1 MRWAYLL
8 LGFAVGLVAAQ
19 AVKFPV
25 PQGQT
30 IKATVVSVTDGDT
43 IKVRIGSELQTVRII
58 GYNAPETN
66 QPFGDKASL
75 YLKALLEGREVILE
89 SDVQALDKYGR
100 RLYHVW
106 LPQVL
111 VGELMLLSGLGQL
124 MTIPPN
130 VRHSDYYQRVQTQ
143 ARSVGLGIWSVPFPT
158 GKQERATQG
167 RATQEGSDIVYIT
180 RTGSKF
186 HRAGCRYLRYSAI
199 PIKRSEA
206 IAQGYS
212 PCSVCRP

>member
-1 MRWAYLL
+1 MRWVWLS
-8 LGFAVGLVAAQ
+8 LGFVVGLVAAQ
-19 AVKFPV
+19 IVKFPV

-30 IKATVVSVTDGDT
+30 LKATVVSVTDGNT

-58 GYNAPETN
+58 GYDAPETT
-66 QPFGDKASL
+66 QPFGDKATL

-89 SDVQALDKYGR
+89 SDVQATDKYGR

-158 GKQERATQG
+158 GKQERAM
-167 RATQEGSDIVYIT
+167 
-180 RTGSKF
+180 
-186 HRAGCRYLRYSAI
+186 
-199 PIKRSEA
+199 
-206 IAQGYS
+206 
-212 PCSVCRP
+212 

>member
-8 LGFAVGLVAAQ
+8 LGFAVGLAFAQ

-30 IKATVVSVTDGDT
+30 LRATVVSVTDGDT
-43 IKVRIGSELQTVRII
+43 IKVRIGDKIETVRII

-75 YLKALLEGREVILE
+75 YLKTLLEGREVILE
-89 SDVQALDKYGR
+89 SDVQATDKYGR

-106 LPQVL
+106 VPQVL
-111 VGELMLLSGLGQL
+111 VGELMLLSGLGQI

-130 VRHSDYYQRVQTQ
+130 VRHVEHFQRVQTA

-158 GKQERATQG
+158 TTQERATQKK
-167 RATQEGSDIVYIT
+167 ATQEGSDIVYIT
-180 RTGSKF
+180 RTGTKF

-199 PIKRSEA
+199 PIRRSEA

>member
-30 IKATVVSVTDGDT
+30 LKATVVSVTDGDT
-43 IKVRIGSELQTVRII
+43 IKVRVGNELQTVRII
-58 GYNAPETN
+58 GYDSPETN
-66 QPFGDKASL
+66 QPFGDKAFL
-75 YLKALLEGREVILE
+75 YMKTLLEGREVILE
-89 SDVQALDKYGR
+89 SDVQATDKYGR

-130 VRHSDYYQRVQTQ
+130 VRHVDFLTKAQRLG
-143 ARSVGLGIWSVPFPT
+143 REIGLGIW
-158 GKQERATQG
+158 GK
-167 RATQEGSDIVYIT
+167 
-180 RTGSKF
+180 
-186 HRAGCRYLRYSAI
+186 
-199 PIKRSEA
+199 
-206 IAQGYS
+206 
-212 PCSVCRP
+212 